1 MASEYDISIII
12 VSFNCL
18 GPLKACLDSIKA
30 QRDVSFETIVVDNDS
45 RDDTPHFLKNQK
57 DICPVFPG
65 RNIGFGAAVNLA
77 AKQARGRYLFIL
89 NPDTILPPD
98 CLPSLLEF
106 ADSHPDFGL
115 LSPFLLNLDG
125 TYQISARKFP
135 RRRDLFFGRG
145 SPLYKL
151 GFAREKDAGYYS
163 SIGEMPQQVPAV
175 SATAIYMKT
184 ELFRDLGGFD
194 ERFFMYLEDL
204 DLCKRISECSLP
216 IWILPSIKI
225 THSWR
230 RSSSTR
236 PYFALFYHH
245 LSVYKYFK
253 KHYSKQRHYNLGLGL
268 ALVMGF
274 VLSAGLT
281 ALRSGDKS

>member
-1 MASEYDISIII
+1 MTSDCDISIII
-12 VSFNCL
+12 VSFSCL
-18 GPLKACLDSIKA
+18 GPLKDCLDSIKT
-30 QRDVSFETIVVDNDS
+30 QGGVSFETIIVDNDS
-45 RDDTPHFLKNQK
+45 RDDTPHFLKDRK
-57 DICPVFPG
+57 DICAVFPG
-65 RNIGFGAAVNLA
+65 RNIGFGAGANLA

-98 CLPSLLEF
+98 CLSMLLEF

-115 LSPFLLNLDG
+115 LSPLLLNPDG

-135 RRRDLFFGRG
+135 RRRDLFLGRG
-145 SPLYKL
+145 SPLFKL
-151 GFAREKDAGYYS
+151 GLSREKDAGYYT
-163 SIGEMPQQVPAV
+163 SIGEMPQQIPAV
-175 SATAIYMKT
+175 SATAIFMKT

-204 DLCKRISECSLP
+204 DLCKRISERSLP
-216 IWILPSIKI
+216 IWISPSVKI
-225 THSWR
+225 THAWR

-253 KHYSKQRHYNLGLGL
+253 KHYSKQWHYNLGLGL